1 MRSLFRSTSDMDIE
15 QYLQLH
21 DIVYERYEHPAV
33 HTVEEA
39 AVTCA
44 HVPGMRCK
52 NIFVRTKKKDRL
64 ILVTLPARKSLD
76 LAALAEKLGTKKLGL
91 ATKDDLKQFLSVEPG
106 AVSPLGL
113 VNDIEGRVE
122 FVVDTEVYDADHVSL
137 HPNRHDVSLVLT
149 HNMFA
154 GYLATRTQKVTVQ
167 EL

>member
-1 MRSLFRSTSDMDIE
+1 MNIE
-15 QYLQLH
+15 QYLEDH
-21 DIVYERYEHPAV
+21 NIEYTRYEHAPV
-33 HTVEEA
+33 YTVEEA
-39 AVTCA
+39 EVTCA
-44 HVPGMRCK
+44 HVPGIRCK

-91 ATKDDLKQFLSVEPG
+91 ATRDDLKSVLNVEPG

-113 VNDIEGRVE
+113 IHDIHGRAE
-122 FVVDTEVYDADHVSL
+122 FVVDAEVHAAPQVSV

-149 HNMFA
+149 KDMFDR
-154 GYLATRTQKVTVQ
+154 YLATLKQKVTVQ